1 MSDFNDFG
9 FSTVSADEYEAQQ
22 TKTVDTAK
30 EVVSTATA
38 SMKPELEK
46 IESKISGLTDSMR
59 VLSDEMADRKEE
71 LNDKWS
77 SRMNEVE
84 DLILPLLQN
93 LAKDGDKREWI
104 KWPNRTDILNK
115 QIDEINLNLRINGK
129 DANLHG
135 KGNGPIDSFI
145 NALSNKFKFN
155 LKVSDYQQNAISSG
169 SDASAAA
176 YIELYIKD
184 RTFWGVGIN
193 SNTVVASFQA
203 IINGI
208 NRSGY

>member
-1 MSDFNDFG
+1 MEKVMSDFNDFG

-115 QIDEINLNLRINGK
+115 QID
-129 DANLHG
+129 
-135 KGNGPIDSFI
+135 
-145 NALSNKFKFN
+145 
-155 LKVSDYQQNAISSG
+155 AIKAVTRG
-169 SDASAAA
+169 D
-176 YIELYIKD
+176 
-184 RTFWGVGIN
+184 F
-193 SNTVVASFQA
+193 
-203 IINGI
+203 
-208 NRSGY
+208 